1 MILKVIK
8 AVVVGVISLGLE
20 ACSTPPAEYGPPS
33 AQPRT
38 AVAEPAGADTFS
50 LDQDTPGGKFSS
62 WMRHRLS
69 ANGHLSASI
78 TVTSPRPTDG
88 WTPFVAVE
96 LCATKSCTD
105 VGRLEIGFDPDGVAK
120 LKVRNGAQVLGS
132 RAIDGDFKIGRGIV
146 VDLNWRG
153 GEYLEARL
161 NGAEA
166 QRIDISF
173 VPAAIRIVSGSAD
186 VAVTDIAIE

>member
-1 MILKVIK
+1 MRAIK
-8 AVVVGVISLGLE
+8 AVVVGMILVSLE

-33 AQPRT
+33 VQPRT
-38 AVAEPAGADTFS
+38 AVAVPAGADTFS

-69 ANGHLSASI
+69 ANGRLSASI

-96 LCATKSCTD
+96 LCATKSCTE
-105 VGRLEIGFDPDGVAK
+105 VGRLEIGFDPDGIAK
-120 LKVRNGAQVLGS
+120 MKVRSGAQVLGS
-132 RAIDGDFKIGRGIV
+132 RAIEGDFKIGREIA

-153 GEYLEARL
+153 DEYLEARL
-161 NGAEA
+161 NGAEP
-166 QRIDISF
+166 QRINISF
-173 VPAAIRIVSGSAD
+173 VPAAIRIISGSAD